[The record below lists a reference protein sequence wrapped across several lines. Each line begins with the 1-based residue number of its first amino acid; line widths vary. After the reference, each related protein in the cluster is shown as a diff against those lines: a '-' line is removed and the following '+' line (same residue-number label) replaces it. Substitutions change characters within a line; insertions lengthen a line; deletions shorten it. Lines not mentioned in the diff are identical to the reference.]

1 MQIIFRRVL
10 MAIPTLLLLS
20 LVVFL
25 LLELAPGDAATTTL
39 DITASS
45 EQSDYLRDELGLGQ
59 SVLARYAG
67 YIGGLFR
74 GDLGIS
80 AKSGQPVADEIAIR
94 LPYTLLLVSASMA
107 LGTIIGV
114 TLGAVAAFHV
124 GKRIDWLVTALVSIA
139 TALPTFWLAMLFV
152 QFFAL
157 RLRLLPVFGADSWQH
172 LVLPA
177 FCTSLTL
184 VPGIA
189 RLTRAS
195 LLDTIKSDCIL
206 FARAKGLRQRRVIW
220 RHVSPLAAISVVT
233 YIGLQSIRLIS
244 SVAVMEILFNW
255 PGLGGLAVRAAFDRD
270 TTLLLG
276 TTLVI
281 AALTFAILF
290 MVDVVVLYLDP
301 RISRKA
307 I

>member
-1 MQIIFRRVL
+1 

-25 LLELAPGDAATTTL
+25 LLELAPGDATTTTL
-39 DITASS
+39 DVTASAGQ
-45 EQSDYLRDELGLGQ
+45 EDHLREELGLDKP
-59 SVLARYAG
+59 VLVRYAD
-67 YIGGLFR
+67 YVGGLLQ
-74 GDLGIS
+74 GDMGLS
-80 AKSGQPVADEIAIR
+80 AKSGQPVADEIGIR
-94 LPYTLLLVSASMA
+94 LPYTLALVGASLI

-114 TLGAVAAFHV
+114 LLGGLAALNQ
-124 GKRIDWLVTALVSIA
+124 GKFFDWLVTVLVSIG
-139 TALPTFWLAMLFV
+139 TALPTFWLALLFV
-152 QFFAL
+152 QLFAL
-157 RLRLLPVFGADSWQH
+157 NLRWLPVFGADSWQH
-172 LVLPA
+172 MILPA

-195 LLDTIKSDCIL
+195 LLEALESGYIA
-206 FARAKGLRQRRVIW
+206 FARSKGLRARRVLW
-220 RHVSPLAAISVVT
+220 RHISPIAAISIVT
-233 YIGLQSIRLIS
+233 YIGVQTIRLIS

-255 PGLGGLAVRAAFDRD
+255 PGLGGLAIRAAFDRD

-281 AALTFAILF
+281 AIMTFAILF
-290 MVDVVVLYLDP
+290 IVDLLVLYLDP
-301 RISRKA
+301 RISRRA